1 MKSLAVV
8 IAERDFMTAWESE
21 KMAQQEL
28 QRAERKLKV
37 AQDMRIWLGTQLDKI
52 LAQEKGKEFIK

>member
-1 MKSLAVV
+1 MKSLSVV